1 VVGSRAIFG
10 QSDARYGSIILV
22 ESARRSVAKHSRPSA
37 LVGGES
43 VDVNEPLAALLSAA
57 TRDLRTRTAWRALG
71 ADDAARAA
79 IDRALAGDA
88 DDAPVELVCP
98 DGERRMIA
106 FSAFPLEEGVLL
118 AIRDV
123 TESVRAQSDRDRFFE
138 VAKDLLLVVSAD
150 GAIVRA
156 STSFLEAVG
165 LTRDAV
171 EGSMLSDHIHPE
183 DRGAART
190 CFADLFVNATHCDL
204 ELRLRRSDGTSRWI
218 AWRCPPADAGRVH
231 VVGRDVTGERE
242 ARVALALAE
251 RQFQAIFDES
261 PIATAAVSTTGRF
274 FHVNDA
280 FCRLT
285 GYGRDELSTLRFADL
300 SGGFPEDVERNMVLF
315 ESALR
320 GERDHYEL
328 EKRYRRKDGSSVW
341 VHLTVGVLREPS
353 GAVRALVAQAQD
365 IDARREAEAALRAS
379 ECLFREFAESLDGVA
394 WVTDP
399 DREEFLFVSTAFE
412 RLWGHPPRDVA
423 TERVAWLDAV
433 HPDDRER
440 VIAATRRLPT
450 EAFDIEYRA
459 RRRDGQLRWVRERA
473 LPIPGATGDVLRI
486 AGFSQDVTA
495 NKTVLESLRASEERY
510 RRLLKVLPDAV
521 VALSSE
527 ARVVEANMAA
537 ATLLGAAAERAITGA
552 RVEDFLEWVGD
563 DAEGELRELV
573 AHKVRVDCVLRH
585 ARRRSDGAE
594 LAIEVSAAPFEDE
607 PGATVVLRDVTRR
620 LEVEGEVQRQRE
632 ELVAVR
638 ALHESD
644 ARLREIID
652 LVPHFIFAKDLSGRF
667 LLANRAVAETFGTT
681 VQELEGRTD
690 DDFATP
696 EEARR
701 FRADD
706 RAVIESG
713 KAKLISEE
721 TITDHAG
728 ETRVLSTIKIPFSFA
743 GSGTA
748 AVLGV
753 STDVTERRRLETQLA
768 HAQKLE
774 GLGRLAGGIAHDFN
788 NGLGAILMFSE
799 LLVLRLGGHPDLRA
813 DAEAIRD
820 VALRSADLT
829 RDLLA
834 FSRQGDVSPTAV
846 DVGELLARLRR
857 LLQKVVGDDVR
868 VTLPPPPPGF
878 VVRVDVG
885 RLEQVLV
892 NLAINAR
899 DAMPKGGV
907 LAITLREVD
916 PLELQRRTGTRVAG
930 GHGWIEIGVTDTG
943 VGMSSEILARA
954 FEPFFTTKPVG
965 KGTGLGLATSYGF
978 VKQAGGHLVA
988 ESTPGE
994 GTTFRIFLPTSEE
1007 AAASSGTKPTSAL
1020 RGRETLLLVEDNA
1033 FVRQATTRALVGA
1046 GFTVVACALPEEAL
1060 RVLASARPPIDILVT
1075 DVVMPQMNGYALAAE
1090 ARRARPGIRVL
1101 YISGYGGED
1110 APREGDGAP
1119 VLQKPFSSDKLVEAV
1134 RAAIDVDRAPAS
1146 SAAAP
1151 EP

>member
-1 VVGSRAIFG
+1 MVGSCAIFG
-10 QSDARYGSIILV
+10 HGDGRYGSIILV

-43 VDVNEPLAALLSAA
+43 VDVNESLAALLGAA
-57 TRDLRTRTAWRALG
+57 TRDLRTRAAWRALG

-156 STSFLEAVG
+156 SASFLEAVG
-165 LTRDAV
+165 LGRDAV
-171 EGSMLSDHIHPE
+171 EGSMLSDHIHPD

-242 ARVALALAE
+242 ARAALALAE

-261 PIATAAVSTTGRF
+261 PIATAAVSTTGGYL
-274 FHVNDA
+274 HVNDA

-285 GYGRDELSTLRFADL
+285 GYSRAELAHLRFADL
-300 SGGFPEDVERNMVLF
+300 SGGFPEDVERNVVLF

-328 EKRYRRKDGSSVW
+328 EKRYRRKDGSIVW

-353 GAVRALVAQAQD
+353 GAVRAFVAQAQD

-399 DREEFLFVSTAFE
+399 NREEFLFVSSAFE
-412 RLWGHPPRDVA
+412 RLWGHTPRDVA
-423 TERVAWLDAV
+423 TERVAWLAAV
-433 HPDDRER
+433 DPEDRAR
-440 VIAATRRLPT
+440 VLAATERLLT
-450 EAFDIEYRA
+450 DGFDIEYRT
-459 RRRDGQLRWVRERA
+459 RRPDGRLHWVRESA
-473 LPIPGATGDVLRI
+473 HPIHDASGAVVRV

-495 NKTVLESLRASEERY
+495 SKTTVESLRASEERY

-521 VALSSE
+521 LGLAGD
-527 ARVVEANMAA
+527 ARVVEANAA
-537 ATLLGAAAERAITGA
+537 ATALLGADGGSVVGA
-552 RVEDFLEWVGD
+552 RVEDFLEWLDEEESG
-563 DAEGELRELV
+563 GLSELV
-573 AHKVRVDCVLRH
+573 AHKVRVDSVARR
-585 ARRRSDGAE
+585 ARRRSDGAVVA
-594 LAIEVSAAPFEDE
+594 LEVSAAPFEDE

-620 LEVEGEVQRQRE
+620 LEFEREVQRQRE
-632 ELVAVR
+632 ELVAAR
-638 ALHESD
+638 ALNHGS
-644 ARLREIID
+644 APLRQIID
-652 LVPHFIFAKDLSGRF
+652 LVPHFIFAKDFSGRYV
-667 LLANRAVAETFGTT
+667 LANRAIAEAFGTT
-681 VQELEGRTD
+681 AEAFEGKTD
-690 DDFATP
+690 ADFTTP

-706 RAVIESG
+706 LAVIESG
-713 KAKLISEE
+713 KPKVIPEE
-721 TITDHAG
+721 TVTDAQG
-728 ETRVLSTIKIPFSFA
+728 RVRVLSTVKIPFSFA

-753 STDVTERRRLETQLA
+753 AIDVTDQRRLENQLA

-799 LLVLRLGGHPDLRA
+799 LLVLRLANQPDLRA

-834 FSRQGDVSPTAV
+834 FSRQGDVSPTPV

-868 VTLPPPPPGF
+868 VTLPPPPPGL
-878 VVRVDVG
+878 VVRVDVA

-899 DAMPKGGV
+899 DAMPAGGT
-907 LAITLREVD
+907 LAMTLREVD
-916 PLELQRRTGTRVAG
+916 SLEIERRAGVRVPRG
-930 GHGWIEIGVTDTG
+930 PGWAEIGVTDTG
-943 VGMSSEILARA
+943 AGMSAEVLARA
-954 FEPFFTTKPVG
+954 FEPFFTTKAVG

-988 ESTPGE
+988 ESAVGE
-994 GTTFRIFLPTSEE
+994 GTTFRIFLPLSEE
-1007 AAASSGTKPTSAL
+1007 AAAASGTKATSAY

-1046 GFTVVACALPEEAL
+1046 GFTVIACGLPEEAL

-1075 DVVMPQMNGYALAAE
+1075 DVVMPQMNGYALAKE

-1101 YISGYGGED
+1101 YVSGYGGED
-1110 APREGDGAP
+1110 ALQHRDDAP
-1119 VLQKPFSSDKLVEAV
+1119 VLQKPFTSDKLVEAV
-1134 RAAIDVDRAPAS
+1134 RAALDVERAPAS

>member
-1 VVGSRAIFG
+1 MQAGNIFAAVVAGAFAMGLASAGG
-10 QSDARYGSIILV
+10 QTSGVSDGTVKI
-22 ESARRSVAKHSRPSA
+22 
-37 LVGGES
+37 
-43 VDVNEPLAALLSAA
+43 
-57 TRDLRTRTAWRALG
+57 
-71 ADDAARAA
+71 
-79 IDRALAGDA
+79 GD
-88 DDAPVELVCP
+88 
-98 DGERRMIA
+98 
-106 FSAFPLEEGVLL
+106 PLEEGVLL

-156 STSFLEAVG
+156 SASFLEAVG
-165 LTRDAV
+165 LGRDAV
-171 EGSMLSDHIHPE
+171 EGSMLSDHIHPD

-231 VVGRDVTGERE
+231 VVGRDVTNERE
-242 ARVALALAE
+242 ARAALALAE
-251 RQFQAIFDES
+251 SQFQAIFDES
-261 PIATAAVSTTGRF
+261 PIATAAVSTTGGYL
-274 FHVNDA
+274 HVNDA

-285 GYGRDELSTLRFADL
+285 GYSRAELAHLRFADL
-300 SGGFPEDVERNMVLF
+300 SGGFPEDVERNVVLF

-328 EKRYRRKDGSSVW
+328 EKRYRRKDGSIVW

-353 GAVRALVAQAQD
+353 GAVRAFVAQAQD

-399 DREEFLFVSTAFE
+399 NREEFLFVSSAFE

-521 VALSSE
+521 LGLAGD
-527 ARVVEANMAA
+527 ARVVEANTA
-537 ATLLGAAAERAITGA
+537 ATALLGADGGSVVGS
-552 RVEDFLEWVGD
+552 RVEDFLEWLDEEESG
-563 DAEGELRELV
+563 GLSELV
-573 AHKVRVDCVLRH
+573 AHKVRVDSVARR
-585 ARRRSDGAE
+585 ARRRSDGAVVA
-594 LAIEVSAAPFEDE
+594 LEVSAAPFEDE

-620 LEVEGEVQRQRE
+620 LEFEREVQRQRE
-632 ELVAVR
+632 ELVAAR
-638 ALHESD
+638 ALNHGS
-644 ARLREIID
+644 APLRQIID
-652 LVPHFIFAKDLSGRF
+652 LVPHFIFAKDFSGRYV
-667 LLANRAVAETFGTT
+667 LANRAIAEAFGTT
-681 VQELEGRTD
+681 AEAFEGKTD
-690 DDFATP
+690 ADFTTP

-706 RAVIESG
+706 LAVIESG
-713 KAKLISEE
+713 QPKVIPEE
-721 TITDHAG
+721 TVTDAQG
-728 ETRVLSTIKIPFSFA
+728 RVRVLSTVKIPFSFA

-753 STDVTERRRLETQLA
+753 AIDVTDQRRLENQLA

-799 LLVLRLGGHPDLRA
+799 LLVLRLANQPDLRA

-834 FSRQGDVSPTAV
+834 FSRQGDVSPTPV

-868 VTLPPPPPGF
+868 VTLPPPPPGL
-878 VVRVDVG
+878 VVRVDVA

-899 DAMPKGGV
+899 DAMPAGGT
-907 LAITLREVD
+907 LAMTLREVD
-916 PLELQRRTGTRVAG
+916 SLEIERRAGVQIYAILVGAKSRIGDQVAADHFHYFVIVAAEFGIRIGIDDGKLGDRLSGVVVLIDAFEDIAELQRGGRLIDVVDVKRDRGRRQIKRKLLVSGDNGDADRPAFIIEDFVRLQIDVALAIHLEAVVEGEQREIIRMKRRIRIGVDDIDMSDFRAGGRVLVNLESRRRHARRRFVHIVDLNFIRVALRLAEQVLVFDRKG
-930 GHGWIEIGVTDTG
+930 IVVVAASGRFKVRRVAKHEIDAAQRPGLKLEIIGVRAHQLEVRTEIGDRQRVD
-943 VGMSSEILARA
+943 ERNI
-954 FEPFFTTKPVG
+954 FENLFG
-965 KGTGLGLATSYGF
+965 D
-978 VKQAGGHLVA
+978 GHD
-988 ESTPGE
+988 SP
-994 GTTFRIFLPTSEE
+994 R
-1007 AAASSGTKPTSAL
+1007 
-1020 RGRETLLLVEDNA
+1020 RRN
-1033 FVRQATTRALVGA
+1033 
-1046 GFTVVACALPEEAL
+1046 CA
-1060 RVLASARPPIDILVT
+1060 ARPPLMLCD
-1075 DVVMPQMNGYALAAE
+1075 AA
-1090 ARRARPGIRVL
+1090 
-1101 YISGYGGED
+1101 GG
-1110 APREGDGAP
+1110 
-1119 VLQKPFSSDKLVEAV
+1119 S
-1134 RAAIDVDRAPAS
+1134 
-1146 SAAAP
+1146 
-1151 EP
+1151 